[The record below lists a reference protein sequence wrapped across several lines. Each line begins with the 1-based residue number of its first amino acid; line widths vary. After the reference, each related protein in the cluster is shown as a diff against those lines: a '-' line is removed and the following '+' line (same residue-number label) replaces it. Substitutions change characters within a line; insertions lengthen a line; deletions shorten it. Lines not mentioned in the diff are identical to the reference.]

1 MTISF
6 LFPLVLFSLFLKPTF
21 AVQKSYVVYLG
32 EHTHGL
38 QPTSVELNQVT
49 NSHYKVLSSV
59 VGSAE
64 IARDKIF
71 YSYTHSINGFAAV
84 LEEEEAAQLAKR
96 SDVIS
101 VFPNKP
107 KKLHTTHS
115 WEFLR
120 LTRDGIIPSEG
131 IWKKA
136 RFGKDTIIGNLD
148 SGVWPELKSFSGEG
162 YGPVPSRWRG
172 TCQSGNGDKLLCN
185 RKLIG
190 LRYFNKGLAAAV
202 GDQLNSSLSTAR
214 DLDGHGSHTLSTA
227 GGNFVQGANVFRHGN
242 GTASGGSPA
251 ARVAAYKVCWPL
263 TGDSAC
269 MDADI
274 LAAFDAAI
282 SDGVDVLSLSI
293 GSDAQEFVEDV
304 MAIGSFHAV
313 KNGITV
319 VASAGNSGPTPGT
332 VTNVAPWIFTIGA
345 STIDREFT
353 SYIKLG
359 NKKKIKGMSLSAT
372 ILPHGKYYPLI
383 TGASAKL
390 DKVSKVD
397 ANLCAPDSLDTRKAK
412 GKIVICLQG
421 DYGSIE
427 KGVAVLRAGAV
438 GMILANDEQGGNEV
452 FPEAHILPAADVG
465 FADGQT
471 IYAYIN
477 SNGKPIA
484 KITPVKTVLG
494 TKSAPKMAAFSS
506 RGPNPIDPEILK
518 PDITAPGVEIIAG
531 YSLAASPTGSEFDKR
546 RIQFN
551 IITGTSMSCP
561 HVSGVVGLLKTLY
574 PLWSPA
580 AIKSAIMTTARIR
593 DNEEQAM
600 QDSSTNDMATPFA
613 YGVGDVRPNR
623 AMDPGLIYDLTV
635 DDYLNYLC
643 GRGYNTSLL
652 KSFTTK
658 PYACPKSYSVTN
670 FNYPS
675 ISLPELSGQVTVTR
689 RVKNVG
695 HPGTYSARIK
705 SPVGVSVSVRPK
717 TLTFRKMGEEK
728 EFVVTFNSTS
738 KVGSGDFLFGQLV
751 WSDGKHNVRS
761 PIVIKHK

>member
-6 LFPLVLFSLFLKPTF
+6 LFPLVLFSLFLKPTV

-38 QPTSVELNQVT
+38 EPTSVELNQVT
-49 NSHYKVLSSV
+49 NSHYKLLSSV
-59 VGSAE
+59 VGNVE
-64 IARDKIF
+64 IARDNIF

-84 LEEEEAAQLAKR
+84 MDEEEAAQLAKR
-96 SDVIS
+96 SDVVS

-107 KKLHTTHS
+107 MKLHTTHS

-120 LTRDGIIPSEG
+120 LTRDGIIPPEA

-148 SGVWPELKSFSGEG
+148 TGVWPESRSFLDEG
-162 YGPVPSRWRG
+162 YGPIPSRWRG
-172 TCQSGNGDKLLCN
+172 TCQTGNGDKFHCN

-190 LRYFNKGLAAAV
+190 ARYFNKGLAIP
-202 GDQLNSSLSTAR
+202 LPPSLSTVR

-227 GGNFVQGANVFRHGN
+227 AGNFVPGANVFHHGN

-251 ARVAAYKVCWPL
+251 ARVAAYKVCWPQIFG
-263 TGDSAC
+263 TEC
-269 MDADI
+269 PDADI

-282 SDGVDVLSLSI
+282 SDGVDVLSVSV
-293 GSDAQEFVEDV
+293 GGATTEFFTDAI
-304 MAIGSFHAV
+304 AIGSFHAV

-319 VASAGNSGPTPGT
+319 VASAGNSGPKPGT
-332 VTNVAPWIFTIGA
+332 VSNVAPWIFTIGA

-353 SYIKLG
+353 SYVKLG
-359 NKKKIKGMSLSAT
+359 NKKKIKGISLSAT

-390 DKVSKVD
+390 DNVSEID
-397 ANLCAPDSLDTRKAK
+397 ANLCALYSLDPRKAK
-412 GKIVICLQG
+412 GKIVVCLQG
-421 DYGSIE
+421 ENGSTE
-427 KGVAVLRAGAV
+427 TGVAALRAGAV
-438 GMILANDEQGGNEV
+438 GLILANDKQSGNEV
-452 FPEAHILPAADVG
+452 FAEAHVLPAADVN
-465 FADGQT
+465 FIDGQI

-477 SNGKPIA
+477 STGKPTA
-484 KITPVKTVLG
+484 SITPVKTILG
-494 TKSAPKMAAFSS
+494 TKPAPSVATFSS
-506 RGPNPIDPEILK
+506 RGPNIIDPEILK
-518 PDITAPGVEIIAG
+518 PDITAPGVDI
-531 YSLAASPTGSEFDKR
+531 LASFTLAISPSESFFDKR
-546 RIQFN
+546 RIPFN
-551 IITGTSMSCP
+551 ILSGTSMSCP

-580 AIKSAIMTTARIR
+580 AIKSAIMTTARTR
-593 DNEEQAM
+593 DNEKQPM
-600 QDSSTNDMATPFA
+600 KDYSTNNMATPLA
-613 YGVGDVRPNR
+613 YGAGDVRPNQ
-623 AMDPGLIYDLTV
+623 AMDPGLVYDLTI

-643 GRGYNTSLL
+643 GQGYNTSLL
-652 KSFTTK
+652 KKFTTK
-658 PYACPKSYSVTN
+658 PHACPKSYSVKD

-675 ISLPELSGQVTVTR
+675 VSIPELSGQVSVTR

-705 SPVGVSVSVRPK
+705 PLAGVSVSVRPK
-717 TLTFRKMGEEK
+717 TLTFKKIGEEK
-728 EFVVTFNSTS
+728 EFVITFNSTN
-738 KVGSGDFLFGQLV
+738 KGESGDFVFGQLV
-751 WSDGKHNVRS
+751 WSDGKHNVSS